1 MKRTFVLMTAVSAL
15 CAAAPAA
22 AQYNYDARTE
32 TSFAGRIDQLEARL
46 DAGVR
51 AGTIDRR
58 EAWPLRR
65 QLADISRLERRYA
78 YDGFSPA
85 ERSDLQQRLR
95 MLRQDLRVADNR
107 SWDRND
113 RYAWDDKDYYVDS
126 RYTGRGGPEDDWLA
140 LRVGQRATAD
150 LGLVPYDYRTR
161 YRDGGGVYYRS
172 DGHMIYEIDAR
183 TSLVLR
189 AYPID

>member
-1 MKRTFVLMTAVSAL
+1 MKRTYALMTAVSAL

-22 AQYNYDARTE
+22 AQYNYEARTE

-46 DAGVR
+46 DAGIR

-65 QLADISRLERRYA
+65 QLAETSRLERRYA

-85 ERSDLQQRLR
+85 ERFDLQRRLR
-95 MLRQDLRVADNR
+95 SLRQDLRVADNR

-113 RYAWDDKDYYVDS
+113 RYAWDDKGYVDS
-126 RYTGRGGPEDDWLA
+126 RYTGRGGPLDDWIG
-140 LRVGQRATAD
+140 LRIGERATVD
-150 LGLVPYDYRTR
+150 LGLVPYSYRTR
-161 YRDGGGVYYRS
+161 FRDGDGVYYRS
-172 DGHMIYEIDAR
+172 DGHMVYEIDAR
-183 TSLVLR
+183 TNLVLR